1 MLSRKTYLEI
11 DLSAYENNI
20 RYFQRMLGRSSI
32 MAVVKS
38 NGYGHGAI
46 EIAKVA
52 TECGVDKLAVAF
64 LEEGVELRKAGIDV
78 PILVMN
84 YFTPEYVNLALENNL
99 TITIFSEGHA
109 KLLLQAIK
117 GNQAL
122 KTHVNVDT
130 GMRRVGQTPE
140 NAVKLIDF
148 LKNKKNIDLEG
159 IYTHFA
165 VADEKNPDFS
175 LKQVELFEKMLS
187 VIKKQGIDIK
197 EKHISN
203 SAGAFRFNQSWCDY
217 VRLGIASYG
226 LQPSQEFEIAE
237 LKPVLSWYSTV
248 SYVKKIKPGDSVSYG
263 RTYITST
270 EKIVATIPVGYGDGY
285 NRGLSNK
292 GNVLIKDQKCPIL
305 GRICMDQFVVDVSH
319 LSEQPKPGD
328 EVVLIGKQ
336 GKNGISAEEI
346 AGLLNTINYE
356 VTCAITKRVPRIYK
370 RKGSF

>member
-20 RYFQRMLGRSSI
+20 RYFQRMLGQSSI

-38 NGYGHGAI
+38 DGYGHGAI
-46 EIAKVA
+46 RIAKTA
-52 TECGVDKLAVAF
+52 IECGVYKLAVAF
-64 LEEGVELRKAGIDV
+64 LEEGVELRKSGIDV

-84 YFTPEYVNLALENNL
+84 YFTPEYVSLAIENNL
-99 TITIFSEGHA
+99 TITVFSEEHA
-109 KLLLQAIK
+109 KSLLQAVK
-117 GNQAL
+117 DNHTL
-122 KTHVNVDT
+122 KTHINVDT
-130 GMRRVGQTPE
+130 GIRRVGQTPE
-140 NAVKLIDF
+140 NAVKLIEF
-148 LKNKKNIDLEG
+148 LKNRKNIELEG

-165 VADEKNPDFS
+165 VADEQNPDFS
-175 LKQVELFEKMLS
+175 LKQVELFEKLLS
-187 VIKKQGIDIK
+187 VIEKQGIDIR

-203 SAGAFRFNQSWCDY
+203 SAGALRYNQSWCDY

-226 LQPSQEFEIAE
+226 MQPSKEFEITE
-237 LKPVLSWYSTV
+237 LRPVLSWYTTV
-248 SYVKKIKPGDSVSYG
+248 SYVKRIKPGDSISYG
-263 RTYITST
+263 RTYIAPT

-285 NRGLSNK
+285 NRSLSNK
-292 GNVLIKDQKCPIL
+292 GNVLVKGQKCPIL
-305 GRICMDQFVVDVSH
+305 GRVCMDQFVVDVSH
-319 LSEQPKPGD
+319 LNKKPKPGD

-336 GKNGISAEEI
+336 GENSISAEEI

>member
-20 RYFQRMLGRSSI
+20 RYFQRMLGQSSI

-38 NGYGHGAI
+38 DGYGHGAI
-46 EIAKVA
+46 KIAKTA
-52 TECGVDKLAVAF
+52 IECGVYKLAVAF

-84 YFTPEYVNLALENNL
+84 YFTPEYVSLAIENNL
-99 TITIFSEGHA
+99 TITVFSEEHA
-109 KLLLQAIK
+109 KSLLQAVK
-117 GNQAL
+117 DNHTL
-122 KTHVNVDT
+122 KTHINVDT
-130 GMRRVGQTPE
+130 GIRRVGQTPE
-140 NAVKLIDF
+140 NAVKLIEF
-148 LKNKKNIDLEG
+148 LKNRKNIELEG

-165 VADEKNPDFS
+165 VADEQNPDFS
-175 LKQVELFEKMLS
+175 LKQVELFEKLLS
-187 VIKKQGIDIK
+187 VIEKQGIDIR

-203 SAGAFRFNQSWCDY
+203 SAGALRYNQSWCDY

-226 LQPSQEFEIAE
+226 MQPSKEFEITE
-237 LKPVLSWYSTV
+237 LRPVLSWYTTV
-248 SYVKKIKPGDSVSYG
+248 SYVKRIKPGDSISYG
-263 RTYITST
+263 RTYIAPT

-285 NRGLSNK
+285 NRSLSNK
-292 GNVLIKDQKCPIL
+292 GNVLVKGQKCPIL
-305 GRICMDQFVVDVSH
+305 GRVCMDQFVVDVSH
-319 LSEQPKPGD
+319 LNKKPKPGD

-336 GKNGISAEEI
+336 GENSISAEEI